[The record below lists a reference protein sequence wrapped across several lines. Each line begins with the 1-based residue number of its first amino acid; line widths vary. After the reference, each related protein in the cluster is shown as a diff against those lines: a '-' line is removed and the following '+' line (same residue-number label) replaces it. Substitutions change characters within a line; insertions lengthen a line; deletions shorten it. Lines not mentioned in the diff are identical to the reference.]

1 MTERY
6 GDPETRRKGETEK
19 RRSRCVPASPL
30 PRLTSE
36 KRGFTLL
43 EVLIA
48 VAILGI
54 AVAVV
59 LQLFS
64 ANLRALSAS
73 EDYVAASAKAEAE
86 MREILDDDN
95 LTAKSLSETTDDGYR
110 VDVSVSET
118 LQERTANLQVT
129 LMEISLTVFWTK
141 GIKERSLTLR
151 TIKAVQKQL

>member
-1 MTERY
+1 MQSA
-6 GDPETRRKGETEK
+6 GRRVQRIKSGILKISNLQSEISSF
-19 RRSRCVPASPL
+19 RSS
-30 PRLTSE
+30 
-36 KRGFTLL
+36 GFTLL

-73 EDYVAASAKAEAE
+73 EDYVAASAKAEAK

-95 LTAKSLSETTDDGYR
+95 LTAKSLSEATDDGYR
-110 VDVSVSET
+110 IDVSVSET

-129 LMEISLTVFWTK
+129 LMDISLTVFWTK